1 MSCDTVILAA
11 VSRTALNTRMTD
23 KIDRIAFRTGPIP
36 SRRDRIIRTK
46 ESASEPPR
54 VATRIGESA

>member
-1 MSCDTVILAA
+1 MRCDTLIRAA
-11 VSRTALNTRMTD
+11 VSSTALNTRMMD

-36 SRRDRIIRTK
+36 SRRDRMIRTK

-54 VATRIGESA
+54 AATRIGDSA